1 MLLTLRLKGREEGGE
16 DMNSYWMT
24 LRKTKD
30 NGI

>member
-1 MLLTLRLKGREEGGE
+1 LNLRLKARREEEE

-30 NGI
+30 TGI